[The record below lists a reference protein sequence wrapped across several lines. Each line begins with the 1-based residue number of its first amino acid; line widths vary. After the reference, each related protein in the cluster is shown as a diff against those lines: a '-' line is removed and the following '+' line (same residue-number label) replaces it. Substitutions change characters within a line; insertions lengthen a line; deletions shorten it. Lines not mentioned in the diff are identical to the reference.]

1 MEYTKVES
9 SQIEAVAHDP
19 ETNTLG
25 IRFHPNKKQKE
36 AGLPGSEYHYAN
48 VSPELFTAL
57 VDAISVG
64 KSFGENIKNHP
75 ELYPFTIIEVV

>member
-25 IRFHPNKKQKE
+25 IRFKSKK
-36 AGLPGSEYHYAN
+36 GPSEYHYQN
-48 VSPELFTAL
+48 VSDKLYEGL
-57 VDAISVG
+57 VGAVSVG
-64 KSFGENIKNHP
+64 KFFGEHIKNDP
-75 ELYPFTIIEVV
+75 VSFPFRKVS

>member
-1 MEYTKVES
+1 MEYKAVES

-36 AGLPGSEYHYAN
+36 AGERGSEYHYSG
-48 VSPELFTAL
+48 VRHDMYVAL
-57 VDAISVG
+57 TEAISVG
-64 KSFGENIKNHP
+64 KFFGEYIKPFP
-75 ELYPFTIIEVV
+75 EVYPFTKVS